1 MNPRER
7 EARSKAAVAVVT
19 ACYVDL
25 DLTDGESQ
33 ETALAAVTD
42 GDAPLP
48 SFVVNSGYGLHV
60 VYLLRVPS
68 RDKATWARTQ
78 KALAR
83 RYSALGADPKVAG
96 DESRVLRLVPYRNR
110 KMSPDGV
117 PTSIVYESEYRYEL
131 AELAR
136 ALAPEQDTPFS
147 RRAETPRPPPAGR
160 YRQYL
165 RERMAAQDKAEADAR
180 AWGHTDHAPALH
192 ARAAA
197 PPAALAATYRP
208 ERGGDPAAL
217 PPHPPRGATGP
228 HSDPH
233 P

>member
-1 MNPRER
+1 VGMNPRER
-7 EARSKAAVAVVT
+7 EARGKAAVAVVT

-68 RDKATWARTQ
+68 QDKATWTRTQ

-96 DESRVLRLVPYRNR
+96 DESRVLRLVPYPNR

-136 ALAPEQDTPFS
+136 ALAPEQGTPFS
-147 RRAETPRPPPAGR
+147 RREVVAFTPPAFHIEEPEDSPAAEGLIAVASSR
-160 YRQYL
+160 HRRQSTG
-165 RERMAAQDKAEADAR
+165 EAVSA
-180 AWGHTDHAPALH
+180 H
-192 ARAAA
+192 ARSRIDQRVS
-197 PPAALAATYRP
+197 TVTR
-208 ERGGDPAAL
+208 
-217 PPHPPRGATGP
+217 
-228 HSDPH
+228 
-233 P
+233 